1 MKRDILKELSED
13 KHGYLFTAEVLRNGI
28 SKTYLAKFVKE
39 NEYERVAHG
48 IYAAPD
54 IWPDEL
60 YLLQKTNP
68 KIIFSGETALYIH
81 GFTDREYGRIEVTVP
96 QGYNAVHLRKKN
108 IKVRSA
114 KRELYELGKTVI
126 ESNYGNRIA
135 VYDKERAVCDAI
147 ISRKKMDA
155 QMFQTAVKEYMS
167 DFDRKLQILVQY
179 AEKLGVRDE
188 VMKYVE
194 VLT

>member
-1 MKRDILKELSED
+1 M
-13 KHGYLFTAEVLRNGI
+13 
-28 SKTYLAKFVKE
+28 
-39 NEYERVAHG
+39 
-48 IYAAPD
+48 
-54 IWPDEL
+54 
-60 YLLQKTNP
+60 
-68 KIIFSGETALYIH
+68 
-81 GFTDREYGRIEVTVP
+81 TVP